1 MSLTLSS
8 MFRLA
13 LVSGLPAGI
22 VLQLL
27 ADLLGLSENA
37 HHISAQNLMDF
48 TARVTA
54 IQQFLCDDRIGT
66 YVRQLLGYYADTV
79 IVGT

>member
-8 MFRLA
+8 MCRLA
-13 LVSGLPAGI
+13 LASCLPAGL
-22 VLQLL
+22 VLQRL
-27 ADLLGLSENA
+27 ADLLGFSENT
-37 HHISAQNLMDF
+37 HHISVQDLMDF

-66 YVRQLLGYYADTV
+66 YVRQLRGYYADTV